1 MLHLVALRKNVKTN
15 TEMFGNFVNSTCLFV
30 IFVYKSKCLWQ
41 YMQFSKVLLIRV
53 LGMFLVLLFILRQF
67 SILCIIIYCIVGLQ
81 KYILFQMKSGDS
93 NLQMTQLGTLQA
105 DISLCKFNHLEVEL

>member
-15 TEMFGNFVNSTCLFV
+15 TEMFGSFVNSTYLFV

-67 SILCIIIYCIVGLQ
+67 YVLSFTALLDFKSIFYSRRKVVTAIYR
-81 KYILFQMKSGDS
+81 
-93 NLQMTQLGTLQA
+93 
-105 DISLCKFNHLEVEL
+105 